1 LVTPSASPRVP
12 HALRWLFAPP
22 VFESEELTQRAQMFH
37 RVTGWTMVIATA
49 LLATIALGNS
59 SLIPRALVA
68 CGVIDGLGLILLV
81 VNRRGYPVQASV
93 ALVGGLITL
102 ITIFAFTAGG
112 VRSPGISMYFV
123 FVLMAATLLGE
134 RAATITAIVCV
145 ILGFMFVALEITG
158 HLPASRITYGPS
170 ALWILSA
177 IYMSVV
183 ILLTRYSSDAV
194 RNALARAERELA
206 DRRTAQAN
214 LSQSLRELGER
225 VKELRL
231 LHKSS
236 QLFRD
241 SPVKEET
248 FQELVDMMPR
258 AWQYH
263 EVCEARI
270 VFRDI
275 DVSTPGFRES
285 EWRLSV
291 PLRTSEGEGSI
302 DVVYLDDRPAADVG
316 PFLVEER
323 DLLILLR
330 DAMVAWIE
338 REGAERRRV
347 ATEQQ
352 LRQSQKMEAL
362 GTLAGGIAHD
372 FNNILTAMI
381 GNAQLGAMDADQPD
395 AARAAFGEVLQSAE
409 RASDLVR
416 RILLFSRRQD
426 IARQTIAFQPVVQEV
441 LKLVQVSMPKSIAIR
456 TEYEPDLPEVSGD
469 PSQLYQVVMN
479 LCTNAIH
486 AMSPAGGTLTVIV
499 EAVTIDAAD
508 KSVAV
513 ELPPGQYVRLTVRDT
528 GVGMSRQ
535 VQDRLFEPFFTT
547 KGHAG
552 TGLGLSVVHG
562 IVRDHDGAV
571 TVATDPGRGSAFAVY
586 LPTARAMQQRGE
598 GTASAPPRGDGQ
610 HIMYVDDEEALVAV
624 VSRILTRQGYR
635 CTAFSDPTEAL
646 RAFRMAPHSFDAVI
660 TDVAMPVMTGLQLA
674 EFIHTIRPD
683 IPIAVASG
691 HLTDPQ
697 ALTKARISAAVLKP
711 VSIDTLARTVA
722 DMLTS
727 TRPSERMAS

>member
-1 LVTPSASPRVP
+1 
-12 HALRWLFAPP
+12 
-22 VFESEELTQRAQMFH
+22 
-37 RVTGWTMVIATA
+37 MVIATLLLLTVGFINPDLMPRSVVSITLIDSVVLA
-49 LLATIALGNS
+49 LLQA
-59 SLIPRALVA
+59 
-68 CGVIDGLGLILLV
+68 
-81 VNRRGYPVQASV
+81 NRRGYTRQASI
-93 ALVGGLITL
+93 ALIAWFVILVTAL
-102 ITIFAFTAGG
+102 AFSAGG
-112 VRSPGISMYFV
+112 IRSPGVSLYFV
-123 FVLMAATLLGE
+123 FVLMASTLLGE
-134 RAATITAIVCV
+134 RAATMTAIVCA
-145 ILGFMFVALEITG
+145 ILGFGFVALELTG
-158 HLPASRITYGPS
+158 HLPATRVIYGPG
-170 ALWILSA
+170 ALWTLSSL
-177 IYMSVV
+177 YMGVV
-183 ILLTRYSSDAV
+183 ILLSRYSSDAV
-194 RNALARAERELA
+194 RNALARAEQELV
-206 DRRTAQAN
+206 DRRTAQAD
-214 LSQSLRELGER
+214 LSRSLRELGER

-241 SPVKEET
+241 NPVSEET
-248 FQELVDMMPR
+248 LQELVDMMPR

-275 DVSTPGFRES
+275 DVSTPGWTDSPWQLGVE
-285 EWRLSV
+285 
-291 PLRTSEGEGSI
+291 LRTSEGEGTI
-302 DVVYLDDRPAADVG
+302 DVVYLDERPEADVG

-347 ATEQQ
+347 ATEHQ

-372 FNNILTAMI
+372 FNNILTAII
-381 GNAQLGAMDADQPD
+381 GNAQLGAMDADKPNAVKQSFD
-395 AARAAFGEVLQSAE
+395 EVLQSAE

-426 IARQTIAFQPVVQEV
+426 IERQSIPFQSVVQEA
-441 LKLVQVSMPKSIAIR
+441 LKLVSVSMPKTIAVR
-456 TEYEPDLPEVSGD
+456 TEYEQNLPEVSGD
-469 PSQLYQVVMN
+469 ASQLYQVVMN
-479 LCTNAIH
+479 LATNAIH
-486 AMSPAGGTLTVIV
+486 AMSPAGGTLSVSV
-499 EAVTIDAAD
+499 GSVTIGSAITAD
-508 KSVAV
+508 SV

-528 GVGMSRQ
+528 GVGMTRQ
-535 VQDRLFEPFFTT
+535 VKERLFEPFFTT
-547 KGHAG
+547 KGLGG

-571 TVATDPGRGSAFAVY
+571 SVASEPGRGSAFHVY
-586 LPTARAMQQRGE
+586 LPTARAARQKD
-598 GTASAPPRGDGQ
+598 AAAANAPPRGNGQ

-646 RAFRMAPHSFDAVI
+646 RAFRMAPHSFDAII

-697 ALTKARISAAVLKP
+697 ALTRARIAAAILKP
-711 VSIDTLARTVA
+711 ASIETLARTVA

-727 TRPSERMAS
+727 TQPSSRMAS

>member
-1 LVTPSASPRVP
+1 MG
-12 HALRWLFAPP
+12 ALRRFMAPP
-22 VFESEELTQRAQMFH
+22 VFESEQLTQRARMFH
-37 RVTGWTMVIATA
+37 RVTGWMMVIATLLLLA
-49 LLATIALGNS
+49 VGLINTELLPRSVLSLTLIDVMGLTLLAT
-59 SLIPRALVA
+59 
-68 CGVIDGLGLILLV
+68 
-81 VNRRGYPVQASV
+81 NRRGYTRQSSI
-93 ALVGGLITL
+93 ALIVGCVILVTAL
-102 ITIFAFTAGG
+102 AFTAGG
-112 VRSPGISMYFV
+112 IRSPGVSLYFV

-134 RAATITAIVCV
+134 RAATITAIVCA
-145 ILGFMFVALEITG
+145 ILGFGFVAIELTG
-158 HLPASRITYGPS
+158 HLPETRAVYGP
-170 ALWILSA
+170 AAIWTLSVL
-177 IYMSVV
+177 YMGVV

-194 RNALARAERELA
+194 RNALSRAEQELV
-206 DRRTAQAN
+206 DRRAAQAD
-214 LSQSLRELGER
+214 LSRSLRELGER

-241 SPVKEET
+241 SPVSEQT
-248 FQELVDMMPR
+248 LQELVDMMPR

-275 DVSTPGFRES
+275 DVSTPGWTDTP
-285 EWRLSV
+285 WRLTV
-291 PLRTSEGEGSI
+291 ALRTSEGEGSI
-302 DVVYLDDRPAADVG
+302 DVVYLDERPAADIG

-323 DLLILLR
+323 DLLVLLR

-372 FNNILTAMI
+372 FNNILTAII
-381 GNAQLGAMDADQPD
+381 GNAQLGAMDADKPNVV
-395 AARAAFGEVLQSAE
+395 RESFGEVLHSAE
-409 RASDLVR
+409 RAADLVR

-426 IARQTIAFQPVVQEV
+426 IAREPIPFQPVVEEV

-456 TEYEPDLPEVSGD
+456 TEYERNLPEVSGD
-469 PSQLYQVVMN
+469 ASQLYQVVMN

-486 AMSPAGGTLTVIV
+486 AMSPAGGTLIV
-499 EAVTIDAAD
+499 SVESVTLGAGV
-508 KSVAV
+508 KGNFV
-513 ELPPGQYVRLTVRDT
+513 ELTPGQYVRLTVRDT
-528 GVGMSRQ
+528 GIGMSRQ
-535 VQDRLFEPFFTT
+535 VLDRLFEPFFTT
-547 KGHAG
+547 KGHGG

-571 TVATDPGRGSAFAVY
+571 TVSSEPGKGSSFHVY
-586 LPTARAMQQRGE
+586 LPTSSALQERGDE
-598 GTASAPPRGDGQ
+598 AVSAPARGSGQ
-610 HIMYVDDEEALVAV
+610 HIMYVDDELALVGV

-674 EFIHTIRPD
+674 EFIHAIRPD

-691 HLTDPQ
+691 HLTEPQ
-697 ALTKARISAAVLKP
+697 ALTRAHIAAAILKP
-711 VSIDTLARTVA
+711 VSIETLTRVVA
-722 DMLTS
+722 DMLAS
-727 TRPSERMAS
+727 TRPSERLAS